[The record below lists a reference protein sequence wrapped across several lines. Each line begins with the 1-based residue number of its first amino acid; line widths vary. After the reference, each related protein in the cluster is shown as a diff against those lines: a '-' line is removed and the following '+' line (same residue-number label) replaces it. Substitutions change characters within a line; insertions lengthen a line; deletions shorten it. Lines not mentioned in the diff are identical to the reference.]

1 MASSLHRSRRLLSL
15 LPQYLRHGTS
25 LQHLSFSTSAHVLAP
40 DPPPP
45 EPVPM
50 RKLKD
55 SFLYGTSS
63 AYLEELE
70 KRYQEDPHS
79 VDKTWASFFQSL
91 EQGVKP
97 EAVAEAYH
105 AFERGETLEP
115 LRSASLTAQTVPES
129 LKLMTL
135 IRAYQ
140 VGLAIHQGH
149 PTGKGYCRSTVISKR
164 ISILWEWKRENHYHI
179 WIRAIMDSNRK
190 ITNASLHWG
199 RSGWKDFLVSLHR
212 LSNSRTSFRASVK
225 STVETLDTNTCTY
238 QTERNVT
245 GFANGLSSSVM

>member
-1 MASSLHRSRRLLSL
+1 
-15 LPQYLRHGTS
+15 
-25 LQHLSFSTSAHVLAP
+25 
-40 DPPPP
+40 
-45 EPVPM
+45 M

-70 KRYQEDPHS
+70 TRYQADPKS
-79 VDKTWASFFQSL
+79 VDKTWASFFKSL

-135 IRAYQ
+135 IRAFQ
-140 VGLAIHQGH
+140 VTYRCLR
-149 PTGKGYCRSTVISKR
+149 PLKFRVKGVRS
-164 ISILWEWKRENHYHI
+164 L
-179 WIRAIMDSNRK
+179 
-190 ITNASLHWG
+190 
-199 RSGWKDFLVSLHR
+199 
-212 LSNSRTSFRASVK
+212 
-225 STVETLDTNTCTY
+225 
-238 QTERNVT
+238 
-245 GFANGLSSSVM
+245 